1 MGNNAKVL
9 SKSKICWWYFLRI
22 KIKANKLERTHDII
36 CRCNDVQKFQFN
48 RLLRMMDDLI
58 ENKKIHERVF
68 AQIGNSD
75 YLPQYYEYCNFL
87 SNNDYEEY
95 IKNCDI
101 LVSHSGV
108 GTIMTGLRYRR
119 KIIVV
124 PRLSKYGEH
133 IDDHQTQIA
142 QSFSKLNYV
151 LMYSDE
157 DNNMEQLIVDA
168 TTKHFSNYSS
178 CRNQVIDTIRQY
190 IDC

>member
-1 MGNNAKVL
+1 MIFVTLG
-9 SKSKICWWYFLRI
+9 
-22 KIKANKLERTHDII
+22 T
-36 CRCNDVQKFQFN
+36 QKFQFN

-108 GTIMTGLRYRR
+108 GTIMTGLKYRR

-168 TTKHFSNYSS
+168 TTTHFSNYSS

>member
-1 MGNNAKVL
+1 MIFVTLG
-9 SKSKICWWYFLRI
+9 
-22 KIKANKLERTHDII
+22 T
-36 CRCNDVQKFQFN
+36 QKFQFN

-75 YLPQYYEYCNFL
+75 YLPQYYEHCNFL

>member
-1 MGNNAKVL
+1 MIFVTLG
-9 SKSKICWWYFLRI
+9 
-22 KIKANKLERTHDII
+22 T
-36 CRCNDVQKFQFN
+36 QKFQFN

-108 GTIMTGLRYRR
+108 GTIMTGLKYRR

-178 CRNQVIDTIRQY
+178 CRNRVIDTIRQY

>member
-1 MGNNAKVL
+1 MIFVTLG
-9 SKSKICWWYFLRI
+9 
-22 KIKANKLERTHDII
+22 T
-36 CRCNDVQKFQFN
+36 QKFQFN

-68 AQIGNSD
+68 AQNGNSD

-108 GTIMTGLRYRR
+108 GTIMTGLKYRR

>member
-1 MGNNAKVL
+1 MIFVTLG
-9 SKSKICWWYFLRI
+9 
-22 KIKANKLERTHDII
+22 T
-36 CRCNDVQKFQFN
+36 QKFQFN

-108 GTIMTGLRYRR
+108 GTIMTGLKYRR

-168 TTKHFSNYSS
+168 TTKHFLNYSS

>member
-1 MGNNAKVL
+1 MIFVTLG
-9 SKSKICWWYFLRI
+9 
-22 KIKANKLERTHDII
+22 T
-36 CRCNDVQKFQFN
+36 QKFQFN

-108 GTIMTGLRYRR
+108 GTIMTGLKYRR

-142 QSFSKLNYV
+142 QSLSKLNYV

>member
-1 MGNNAKVL
+1 MIFVTLG
-9 SKSKICWWYFLRI
+9 
-22 KIKANKLERTHDII
+22 T
-36 CRCNDVQKFQFN
+36 QKFQFN
-48 RLLRMMDDLI
+48 RLLRMMVDLI

-108 GTIMTGLRYRR
+108 GTIMTGLKYRR

>member
-1 MGNNAKVL
+1 MIFVTLG
-9 SKSKICWWYFLRI
+9 
-22 KIKANKLERTHDII
+22 T
-36 CRCNDVQKFQFN
+36 QKFQFN

-68 AQIGNSD
+68 AQISNSD

>member
-1 MGNNAKVL
+1 MIFVTLG
-9 SKSKICWWYFLRI
+9 
-22 KIKANKLERTHDII
+22 T
-36 CRCNDVQKFQFN
+36 QKFQFN

-108 GTIMTGLRYRR
+108 GTIMTGLKYRR

-157 DNNMEQLIVDA
+157 DNNMEHLIVDA

>member
-1 MGNNAKVL
+1 MIFVTLG
-9 SKSKICWWYFLRI
+9 
-22 KIKANKLERTHDII
+22 T
-36 CRCNDVQKFQFN
+36 QKFQFN

-108 GTIMTGLRYRR
+108 GTIMTGLKYRR

-142 QSFSKLNYV
+142 LSFSKLNYV

>member
-1 MGNNAKVL
+1 MIFVTLG
-9 SKSKICWWYFLRI
+9 
-22 KIKANKLERTHDII
+22 T
-36 CRCNDVQKFQFN
+36 QKFQFN

-108 GTIMTGLRYRR
+108 GTIMTGLKYRR

-157 DNNMEQLIVDA
+157 DNNMEQLIVDT

>member
-1 MGNNAKVL
+1 MIFVTLG
-9 SKSKICWWYFLRI
+9 
-22 KIKANKLERTHDII
+22 T
-36 CRCNDVQKFQFN
+36 QKFQFN

-119 KIIVV
+119 KMIIK
-124 PRLSKYGEH
+124 RKLHSLS
-133 IDDHQTQIA
+133 Q
-142 QSFSKLNYV
+142 N
-151 LMYSDE
+151 
-157 DNNMEQLIVDA
+157 
-168 TTKHFSNYSS
+168 
-178 CRNQVIDTIRQY
+178 
-190 IDC
+190 

>member
-1 MGNNAKVL
+1 MIFVTLG
-9 SKSKICWWYFLRI
+9 
-22 KIKANKLERTHDII
+22 T
-36 CRCNDVQKFQFN
+36 QKFQFN

-142 QSFSKLNYV
+142 QSF
-151 LMYSDE
+151 
-157 DNNMEQLIVDA
+157 
-168 TTKHFSNYSS
+168 
-178 CRNQVIDTIRQY
+178 
-190 IDC
+190 

>member
-1 MGNNAKVL
+1 MIFVTLG
-9 SKSKICWWYFLRI
+9 
-22 KIKANKLERTHDII
+22 T
-36 CRCNDVQKFQFN
+36 QKFQFN
-48 RLLRMMDDLI
+48 SLLRLMDDLI
-58 ENKKIHERVF
+58 MNKKIDERVF

-108 GTIMTGLRYRR
+108 GTIMTGLKYRR